1 MDKIFHKN
9 SFHVII
15 ISQNLDNKM
24 KMNNME
30 KQVKV
35 EELNDCTQDFSTNN
49 ETDTTKQIDFFINLA
64 NCQEP
69 LGDDFQKVLLDNLF
83 NLYQSSDS

>member
-1 MDKIFHKN
+1 MDKIFYKN

-15 ISQNLDNKM
+15 ISQNLD
-24 KMNNME
+24 NNME

-49 ETDTTKQIDFFINLA
+49 ETDTTKQIDLFINLA

-69 LGDDFQKVLLDNLF
+69 LGDDFQKVLSDNLF
-83 NLYQSSDS
+83 DLYQSSDS